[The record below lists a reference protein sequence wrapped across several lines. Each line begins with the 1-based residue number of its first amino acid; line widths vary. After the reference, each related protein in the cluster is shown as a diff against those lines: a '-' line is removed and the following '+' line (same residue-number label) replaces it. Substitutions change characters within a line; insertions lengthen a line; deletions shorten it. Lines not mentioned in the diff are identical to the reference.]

1 MWAVGSRLQSHL
13 GHLELFVQLLN
24 GRGLGDICRVSKM
37 QHLVVG
43 GETTIEELVPT
54 SSRAREGRALNK
66 MAESLL
72 SNELEDLWLNPITQL
87 LDWFRL
93 EHVLIQQ
100 LAILFR
106 LRYLLVA
113 EIKQLLLEDLEAGQR
128 GASIEEHRGDL
139 FGHYSDH
146 LLKIEDGGSHLA
158 PGLEEE
164 LDGDAEHLLEG
175 LFAPDENGNVLIAY
189 LGGLFADAK
198 QLTQDLGEGD
208 AGVSKGALAVR
219 VGKEQ
224 SGEGIVFGLGKV
236 HHTVQS
242 EDARRRLVEVILR
255 IPTEEPQLLPVL
267 LGHGCLLLVAGVLIG
282 ECPHGEHAYILLHL
296 GVPGHE
302 THFHPALHQV
312 EHV

>member
-1 MWAVGSRLQSHL
+1 MSRRRSFRSIFSNVSRSSSEDLLCMGFPDSMHGESIHPNVVHCLIGCYEVQMLVSLIEHREYILCLSPLQGGGMWAVGSRLQSHL

-54 SSRAREGRALNK
+54 SSRAREGRTLNK

-72 SNELEDLWLNPITQL
+72 SNKLEDLWLNPITQL

-100 LAILFR
+100 LTILLR

-175 LFAPDENGNVLIAY
+175 LLAPDENGNVLIAY

-224 SGEGIVFGLGKV
+224 SGEVGKRV
-236 HHTVQS
+236 
-242 EDARRRLVEVILR
+242 
-255 IPTEEPQLLPVL
+255 
-267 LGHGCLLLVAGVLIG
+267 
-282 ECPHGEHAYILLHL
+282 
-296 GVPGHE
+296 
-302 THFHPALHQV
+302 
-312 EHV
+312 